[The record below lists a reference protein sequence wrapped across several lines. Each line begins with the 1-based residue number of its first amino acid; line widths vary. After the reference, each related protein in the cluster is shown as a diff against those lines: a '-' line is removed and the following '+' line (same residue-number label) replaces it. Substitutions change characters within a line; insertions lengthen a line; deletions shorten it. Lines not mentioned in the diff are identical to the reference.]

1 MDTTLHQIR
10 EQQQQQVLKL
20 AHNFSLGSPRILG
33 STGKGGSSSVRVR
46 WDEVGRVCAEKG
58 KEMKGWGK
66 RPDHFHSPGAGHTPG
81 VTGHYSF

>member
-33 STGKGGSSSVRVR
+33 STGKGGSGSVRVR
-46 WDEVGRVCAEKG
+46 WDEVGRVVQRKERKGWSRVGQGGVGLCRERKG
-58 KEMKGWGK
+58 KE
-66 RPDHFHSPGAGHTPG
+66 GAG
-81 VTGHYSF
+81 